1 MLVQAALYLVAILN
15 LLLGSIVLSSGGRTI
30 KNYFYFLFTF
40 FVFLWTLGIGA
51 FLNANNEAI
60 ADAWART
67 YYVSA
72 AVIAYAL
79 YGLGLSFYFDK
90 KVQHLRQMLAYVLP
104 LIPLAVVL
112 YISSAPGLI
121 VYDVVM
127 SVTQPNVVVLG
138 PIPYSIYTIYFLLYI
153 LVCAYFFIAKFV
165 RTDSNTILHQQVK
178 MILVGLLFTGTIG
191 VSFNLILPLF
201 GNYMLIWVGPLFTTI
216 MAGFIFYAIIRHGLF
231 DIRLA
236 VVRGAAYGLTLLT
249 LAGVYYLVAY
259 TISITFLT
267 NQSTYIG
274 QSPLNI
280 ALALLLA
287 FIFQPIQQFFN
298 RVTNRVFYRDN
309 YNTEEFFARLSKRL
323 STTTDLRGLLQ
334 RATQE
339 VSSTIK
345 AEQGFVAIS
354 YGDGRFVTAGTQKH
368 GRVTLYELQEISAY
382 ARENEGVA
390 IVTKLLYQEEKLQ
403 SMLKEKGIE
412 LALPLMHE
420 NGVEGCLFLG
430 APQSR
435 NYTKRD
441 IRTLETIRDELVIA
455 IQNALSVQEVREI
468 NATLQQRIKDATK
481 KLRQSNNQLQR
492 LDAAKDEFV
501 SMASH
506 QLRTPLTSV
515 KGYISMVLEGD
526 VGRISKEQRLLLE
539 EAFTSSERMV
549 HLIGD
554 FLNVSRLQT
563 GKFIIDTH
571 PVDLAKVAKQEVDSI
586 RQIASTHGVA
596 VTFKSPSRFPELY
609 IDENKIRQV
618 IMNFMDNA
626 IYYSPESQEIKVAL
640 SIEEGDAVLRVID
653 KGMGVPAD
661 VQKKL
666 FTKFFRAENARRQ
679 RPDGTGIGLYL
690 ARKVIDGHGGSLVFE
705 SKEGK
710 GSTFGFRLP
719 IKKLST
725 PPPPQQEGA

>member
-1 MLVQAALYLVAILN
+1 MQLASAILAVVAAVVSTGVG
-15 LLLGSIVLSSGGRTI
+15 LLVWRGDRENSYRRS
-30 KNYFYFLFTF
+30 
-40 FVFLWTLGIGA
+40 FVFLAAFVGLWIIGNVAYGATNDGTRYFFALFSYVAAMLLAITMMIFCVQVMFAHIKLGRILPWAMPGFAMAALSAIPGFVAYGVSESKILTHPLMLAVYGAVLVGYILAACTVLITKRGALSARDRRIVAVILFGVSLSGIIGA
-51 FLNANNEAI
+51 YCNL
-60 ADAWART
+60 
-67 YYVSA
+67 
-72 AVIAYAL
+72 
-79 YGLGLSFYFDK
+79 
-90 KVQHLRQMLAYVLP
+90 VLP
-104 LIPLAVVL
+104 LR
-112 YISSAPGLI
+112 G
-121 VYDVVM
+121 VYDF
-127 SVTQPNVVVLG
+127 TLLG
-138 PIPYSIYTIYFLLYI
+138 PASTVI
-153 LVCAYFFIAKFV
+153 FIGSVA
-165 RTDSNTILHQQVK
+165 
-178 MILVGLLFTGTIG
+178 
-191 VSFNLILPLF
+191 
-201 GNYMLIWVGPLFTTI
+201 
-216 MAGFIFYAIIRHGLF
+216 YAIIKHGLF
-231 DIRLA
+231 DVRLA
-236 VVRGAAYGLTLLT
+236 VVRSVTYSMV
-249 LAGVYYLVAY
+249 LATMAIIYFLVAWFLSY
-259 TISITFLT
+259 SLRETFADPTVIVVGLGVALILAAIMQPLKRFFDKLT
-267 NQSTYIG
+267 NTI
-274 QSPLNI
+274 
-280 ALALLLA
+280 
-287 FIFQPIQQFFN
+287 
-298 RVTNRVFYRDN
+298 FYRDN
-309 YNTEEFFARLSKRL
+309 YQADDFFARLSKQL
-323 STTTDLRGLLQ
+323 NTTTELRTLLQ
-334 RATQE
+334 GAAEEIST
-339 VSSTIK
+339 TIK
-345 AEQGFVAIS
+345 AEQGFFAVS
-354 YGDGRFVTAGTQKH
+354 YGDHRYITAGTKAH
-368 GRVTLYELQEISAY
+368 SRLSPHEFKDINDYLR
-382 ARENEGVA
+382 REEGIEEGAA
-390 IVTKLLYQEEKLQ
+390 IVVELLRRDSPLRQLLHVKKIALV
-403 SMLKEKGIE
+403 
-412 LALPLMHE
+412 LPLMGWE
-420 NGVEGCLFLG
+420 GVESYFFLG
-430 APQSR
+430 DQQSR
-435 NYTKRD
+435 DYTKRD
-441 IRTLETIRDELVIA
+441 VRTLETIRDELVIA

-526 VGRISKEQRLLLE
+526 VGRISQEQRLLLE

-571 PVDLAKVAKQEVDSI
+571 AVDLAKVAKQEVDSI

-626 IYYSPESQEIKVAL
+626 IYYSPDSQEIKVTL

-666 FTKFFRAENARRQ
+666 FTKFFRAENARKQ

-725 PPPPQQEGA
+725 PPPPQQENA

>member
-1 MLVQAALYLVAILN
+1 MLVQFALYLVAVLN

-40 FVFLWTLGIGA
+40 SVFLWTLGIGL
-51 FLNANNEAI
+51 FLSSNSEAI
-60 ADAWART
+60 ADVWART

-79 YGLGLSFYFDK
+79 YGLGLSFYLDK
-90 KVQHLRQMLAYVLP
+90 KAQRLRQVLAYVLP
-104 LIPLAVVL
+104 IIPLVAAL
-112 YISSAPGLI
+112 YLSFTPGLI
-121 VYDVVM
+121 VYDIVM
-127 SVTQPNVVVLG
+127 STVRPNMVVLG
-138 PIPYSIYTIYFLLYI
+138 SMPYAAYTIYFLLY
-153 LVCAYFFIAKFV
+153 VVGCVYFFIAKFM
-165 RTDSNTILHQQVK
+165 RTDRAMILHQQIK

-191 VSFNLILPLF
+191 ILFNLILPLF
-201 GNYMLIWVGPLFTTI
+201 GNYTLIWVGPLFTTI

-236 VVRGAAYGLTLLT
+236 VVRGVAYALTLLT

-259 TISITFLT
+259 TVSVTFFT
-267 NQSTYIG
+267 DQSTYIG
-274 QSPLNI
+274 QGPLNI

-309 YNTEEFFARLSKRL
+309 YNTEEFFARLSRRL

-334 RATQE
+334 RAAYE
-339 VSSTIK
+339 ISTTVK
-345 AEQGFVAIS
+345 AEQGFVAVA
-354 YGDGRFVTAGTQKH
+354 YGDGHFVTAGTQKH
-368 GRVTLYELQEISAY
+368 GHVSLAELQEVSAF
-382 ARENEGVA
+382 AKDNDGVA
-390 IVTKLLYQEEKLQ
+390 IVTELLYREKKIQ
-403 SMLKEKGIE
+403 RILKQKNIA
-412 LALPLMHE
+412 LVLPLMHE
-420 NGVEGCLFLG
+420 NGVVGCLFLG
-430 APQSR
+430 EQQSR
-435 NYTKRD
+435 KYTKRD

-455 IQNALSVQEVREI
+455 IQNALSVQEVREL
-468 NATLQQRIKDATK
+468 NATLQQRIKEATK
-481 KLRQSNNQLQR
+481 ELRQSNNQLQR

-526 VGRISKEQRLLLE
+526 VGKITKEQRLLLE

-571 PVDLAKVAKQEVDSI
+571 PVDLAKVAKQEVESI
-586 RQIASTHGVA
+586 RQIAATHGVT
-596 VTFKSPSRFPELY
+596 VSFKSPPHFPELY

-626 IYYSPESQEIKVAL
+626 IYYSPDSQEIKVTL

-653 KGMGVPAD
+653 KGMGVPED

-666 FTKFFRAENARRQ
+666 FTKFFRAENARKQ

-690 ARKVIDGHGGSLVFE
+690 ARKVIDGHNGSIVFE

-719 IKKLST
+719 IKKLSA
-725 PPPPQQEGA
+725 PLPPQQETT

>member
-1 MLVQAALYLVAILN
+1 MLVQIALYLVAVLN

-30 KNYFYFLFTF
+30 KNYFYFLFTLS
-40 FVFLWTLGIGA
+40 VFLWTIGIGL
-51 FLNANNEAI
+51 FLSSNTAAL
-60 ADAWART
+60 ADVWART
-67 YYVSA
+67 YYISA
-72 AVIAYAL
+72 AMIAYAL

-90 KVQHLRQMLAYVLP
+90 RLRYSWQLLAYILPILP
-104 LIPLAVVL
+104 LIVAV
-112 YISSAPGLI
+112 YISFTPGLI
-121 VYDVVM
+121 VSNVVIGI
-127 SVTQPNVVVLG
+127 TGPNTVVLG
-138 PIPYSIYTIYFLLYI
+138 AIPYCIYTIYFLSYI
-153 LVCAYFFIAKFV
+153 IACSYFFIAKFI
-165 RTDSNTILHQQVK
+165 RIDKTTILHQQIK

-191 VSFNLILPLF
+191 VLFNLILPLF
-201 GNYMLIWVGPLFTTI
+201 GNYTLIWIGPLFTTI

-236 VVRGAAYGLTLLT
+236 VVRGATYGLTLMT
-249 LAGVYYLVAY
+249 LAGVYYLIAY
-259 TISITFLT
+259 TISVTFFT

-274 QSPLNI
+274 QGPLNI

-287 FIFQPIQQFFN
+287 FIFQPIRQFFN
-298 RVTNRVFYRDN
+298 RITNRIFYRDN
-309 YNTEEFFARLSKRL
+309 YNTEEFFARLSKQL
-323 STTTDLRGLLQ
+323 STTTDLRDLLQ
-334 RATQE
+334 RAIRE
-339 VSSTIK
+339 ISSTIK
-345 AEQGFVAIS
+345 AEQGFVSIS
-354 YGDGRFVTAGTQKH
+354 YGDEHFVTAGTEKH
-368 GRVTLYELQEISAY
+368 GHVILAELHEISSY
-382 ARENEGVA
+382 ARENELTA
-390 IVTKLLYQEEKLQ
+390 IVTELLQRENNIRDLLEQKKIALV
-403 SMLKEKGIE
+403 
-412 LALPLMHE
+412 LPLMDE
-420 NGVEGCLFLG
+420 ATIVGCLFLG
-430 APQSR
+430 VQQSR

-441 IRTLETIRDELVIA
+441 IRTLETIRDELIIA

-526 VGRISKEQRLLLE
+526 VGKITDEQRQLLE

-571 PVDLAKVAKQEVDSI
+571 PVDLVKVAKQEVESI
-586 RQIASTHGVA
+586 RQIAATHGMT
-596 VTFKSPSRFPELY
+596 VTYSSPSRFPELY

-626 IYYSPESQEIKVAL
+626 IYYSPNSQEIKVML

-653 KGMGVPAD
+653 KGMGVPED

-690 ARKVIDGHGGSLVFE
+690 ARKVIDGHGGRLVFE
-705 SKEGK
+705 SQEGK

-725 PPPPQQEGA
+725 PPPPQQVE

>member
-1 MLVQAALYLVAILN
+1 MLIQIALYLVAVLN
-15 LLLGSIVLSSGGRTI
+15 LILGSIVLSSGERTI

-40 FVFLWTLGIGA
+40 SVSLWTLGIGI
-51 FLNANNEAI
+51 FLGSDSEPV
-60 ADAWART
+60 ADVWART

-90 KVQHLRQMLAYVLP
+90 KVQNLRQMLAYVLP
-104 LIPLAVVL
+104 VLPLLGVL
-112 YISSAPGLI
+112 YISFTPGLI
-121 VYDVVM
+121 VYDIIM
-127 SVTQPNVVVLG
+127 SANQPNMVVLG
-138 PIPYSIYTIYFLLYI
+138 PVPYALYTIYFLSYI
-153 LVCAYFFIAKFV
+153 VACCYFFIAKFT
-165 RTDSNTILHQQVK
+165 RTNKNLMIYQQIK

-201 GNYMLIWVGPLFTTI
+201 GNYSLIWVGPLFTTI

-236 VVRGAAYGLTLLT
+236 VVRGVAYGLTLLT

-259 TISITFLT
+259 TISVTFFT
-267 NQSTYIG
+267 DQSTYIG
-274 QSPLNI
+274 QGPLNI

-287 FIFQPIQQFFN
+287 FIFQPIRQFFN

-309 YNTEEFFARLSKRL
+309 YNTEEFFARLSRRL

-334 RATQE
+334 RATHE
-339 VSSTIK
+339 ISSTIK
-345 AEQGFVAIS
+345 AEQGFVAVS
-354 YGDGRFVTAGTQKH
+354 YGDGHFVTAGTQKH

-382 ARENEGVA
+382 ARENDGTA
-390 IVTKLLYQEEKLQ
+390 IVTELLYQEKRLQ
-403 SMLKEKGIE
+403 SMLKQKGI
-412 LALPLMHE
+412 ALVVPLMYE
-420 NGVEGCLFLG
+420 SNVEGSLFLG
-430 APQSR
+430 AQQSR

-455 IQNALSVQEVREI
+455 IQNALSVQEVREL

-526 VGRISKEQRLLLE
+526 VGRISSEQRQLLE

-571 PVDLAKVAKQEVDSI
+571 PVDLAKVAKQEVESI
-586 RQIASTHGVA
+586 RQIASTHGVV
-596 VTFKSPSRFPELY
+596 VTFKSPPRFPELY

-626 IYYSPESQEIKVAL
+626 IYYSPDSQEIKVSL

-653 KGMGVPAD
+653 KGMGVPED

-666 FTKFFRAENARRQ
+666 FTKFFRAENARKQ

-725 PPPPQQEGA
+725 PPPAQPEDA

>member
-1 MLVQAALYLVAILN
+1 MDLFVLITTCTIN
-15 LLLGSIVLSSGGRTI
+15 LLLGLVILLRDARQRYAQFFGLMSLCITVWIV
-30 KNYFYFLFTF
+30 
-40 FVFLWTLGIGA
+40 
-51 FLNANNEAI
+51 ANFITNHYTANLLVTNM
-60 ADAWART
+60 AN
-67 YYVSA
+67 
-72 AVIAYAL
+72 
-79 YGLGLSFYFDK
+79 
-90 KVQHLRQMLAYVLP
+90 MLAF
-104 LIPLAVVL
+104 A
-112 YISSAPGLI
+112 SAYGI
-121 VYDVVM
+121 VF
-127 SVTQPNVVVLG
+127 S
-138 PIPYSIYTIYFLLYI
+138 
-153 LVCAYFFIAKFV
+153 
-165 RTDSNTILHQQVK
+165 
-178 MILVGLLFTGTIG
+178 GLLFTYRFPVVRHPAKLEKYPIILLSLAVVGM
-191 VSFNLILPLF
+191 SFTELISGRATLDHGGNLAFSTGEFLWFYIVCFLAVVVLIARNLLGNSQSQNTLKRHQMHFVLFAFITSALLGLVLNILIPLILSDWHATRF
-201 GNYMLIWVGPLFTTI
+201 GPLSTVVLVVTL
-216 MAGFIFYAIIRHGLF
+216 AYTIIRHGLF
-231 DIRLA
+231 DIRFA
-236 VVRGAAYGLTLLT
+236 VVRALAYIFSLLT
-249 LAGVYYLVAY
+249 LAGIYYGFAYVASG
-259 TISITFLT
+259 IFFFGSKS
-267 NQSTYIG
+267 QSFMIDQG
-274 QSPLNI
+274 PLNVT
-280 ALALLLA
+280 LALLLA
-287 FIFQPIQQFFN
+287 FIFQPVKNFFD
-298 RVTNRVFYRDN
+298 RLTNKVFYRSNFTIDD
-309 YNTEEFFARLSKRL
+309 FVVRLSRKL
-323 STTTDLRGLLQ
+323 TISNDLRTLLHHASLDIADVLKIDQ
-334 RATQE
+334 AFFL
-339 VSSTIK
+339 VH
-345 AEQGFVAIS
+345 
-354 YGDGRFVTAGTQKH
+354 YGDDNTMSSGTH
-368 GRVTLYELQEISAY
+368 EHRHISHTDE
-382 ARENEGVA
+382 R
-390 IVTKLLYQEEKLQ
+390 KLDDYFYSNQEEILLTD
-403 SMLKEKGIE
+403 MLISGEGNIKDMLNQHKV
-412 LALPLMHE
+412 AAVLPLWYA
-420 NGVEGCLFLG
+420 GRLLGYLFLG
-430 APQSR
+430 DKHSGYYV
-435 NYTKRD
+435 NRD
-441 IRTLETIRDELVIA
+441 LKALRTIRDELVIA